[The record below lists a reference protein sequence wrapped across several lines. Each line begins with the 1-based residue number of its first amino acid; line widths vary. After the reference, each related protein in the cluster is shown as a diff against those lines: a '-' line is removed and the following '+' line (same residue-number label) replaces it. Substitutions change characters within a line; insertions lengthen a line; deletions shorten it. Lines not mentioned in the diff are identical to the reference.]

1 MHHEYIFQEVSSY
14 TRKPTEF
21 DKYIGKKFTMSDK
34 IHIGKNVVL
43 TFDKSELK
51 VRLDSIE
58 KIDDTN
64 KLFCIN
70 TNKFVAIIKAIQNIK
85 E

>member
-1 MHHEYIFQEVSSY
+1 MHEYIFQEVSSF
-14 TRKPTEF
+14 TRKANEF
-21 DKYIGKKFTMSDK
+21 DKYIGKKFTMVDK
-34 IHIGKNVVL
+34 VTIGKSIEL
-43 TFDKSELK
+43 IFEKDKLK

-64 KLFCIN
+64 KLFCIS
-70 TNKFVAIIKAIQNIK
+70 TNKFVSIIKAIPKIK

>member
-1 MHHEYIFQEVSSY
+1 MHEYTLLEISSY
-14 TRKPTEF
+14 TKKSTEF
-21 DKYIGKKFTMSDK
+21 DKYVGKKFTMSDK
-34 IHIGKNVVL
+34 IHIGKNVTL
-43 TFDKSELK
+43 TFEKSELK

-64 KLFCIN
+64 KLFCMN
-70 TNKFVAIIKAIQNIK
+70 TSKFCCIIKAIPQIK

>member
-1 MHHEYIFQEVSSY
+1 MHEYIVQQIQSY
-14 TRKPTEF
+14 TKKPNEF
-21 DKYIGKKFTMSDK
+21 DKYIDKKFTMLDK
-34 IHIGKNVVL
+34 ISIGKPIELV
-43 TFDKSELK
+43 FEKDKLK

-64 KLFCIN
+64 KLFCIV
-70 TNKFVAIIKAIQNIK
+70 TQKFVAIIKAIPQIK

>member
-1 MHHEYIFQEVSSY
+1 MHEYIFQEVSSF
-14 TRKPTEF
+14 TRKPNEF
-21 DKYIGKKFTMSDK
+21 DKYIGKKFKMVDK
-34 IHIGKNVVL
+34 VTIGKTVEL
-43 TFDKSELK
+43 IFEKDKLK

-70 TNKFVAIIKAIQNIK
+70 TNKFVSIIKAIPQIK

>member
-1 MHHEYIFQEVSSY
+1 MHEYIFQEVSSF
-14 TRKPTEF
+14 TRKANEF
-21 DKYIGKKFTMSDK
+21 DKYIGKKFTMVDK
-34 IHIGKNVVL
+34 VTIGKSVEL
-43 TFDKSELK
+43 IFEKDKLK

-64 KLFCIN
+64 KLFCIS
-70 TNKFVAIIKAIQNIK
+70 TNKFVSIIKAIPQMK